1 MPSAINWTASFLGH
15 PFKVIADDKMEVL
28 INSVKESGVITP
40 VLFRPSG
47 ENHYEMYPV
56 IGECM
61 RHVKQDFLQCGTRG
75 SVARPLKEGA
85 WKFLELLPQGNGAGV
100 SCAKSRN
107 EKSNNPNLPQR

>member
-1 MPSAINWTASFLGH
+1 MHFLYFFSGIIH
-15 PFKVIADDKMEVL
+15 CETGVIADDKMEEL

>member
-1 MPSAINWTASFLGH
+1 MPSAVNWTASFLGH

-61 RHVKQDFLQCGTRG
+61 RHVKQDFLQCGTRRG
-75 SVARPLKEGA
+75 PVARPLREGGM
-85 WKFLELLPQGNGAGV
+85 EISGASFPGERRGGV
-100 SCAKSRN
+100 VYKIAK
-107 EKSNNPNLPQR
+107 